1 MSDTEPSEPEAPET
15 EAEKA
20 ERLRVAEEL
29 RERSARATVVE
40 LEGHHRG
47 EAMTAGQKLWYSVLW
62 WVSTTVARTYFRAKV
77 YGRENVPASGAF
89 IISPIHRSNLDTPL
103 IPLIIKPPRRMR
115 YMGKES
121 LWKNRFWAWFFSM
134 AGGFPVSRASADRE
148 AVRAVIEVV
157 ERGEPVVMFPEG
169 TRQSGPTVAEMFDGP
184 AYIACKEQVPILP
197 VGLGGTEAA
206 MPKGR
211 KVPPPQKLV
220 IVIGRPIF
228 PPPPTKGGRTSRR
241 AVKELTE
248 RLRDEIQA
256 LFDEAQIKAGTP
268 NVK

>member
-1 MSDTEPSEPEAPET
+1 MSDHDPSGTEQ
-15 EAEKA
+15 
-20 ERLRVAEEL
+20 RHRVASQL
-29 RERSARATVVE
+29 RERSSQTTVVE

-47 EAMTAGQKLWYSVLW
+47 EQMTTGQELWYGVLW
-62 WVSTTVARTYFRAKV
+62 WVSTTIARTYFRAKV
-77 YGRENVPASGAF
+77 YGRENVPTVGAF

-103 IPLIIKPPRRMR
+103 IPLVVKPPQRMR

-121 LWKNRFWAWFFSM
+121 LWKNRFWAWFFTT
-134 AGGFPVSRASADRE
+134 AGGFPVSRANADRE
-148 AVRAVIEVV
+148 ALRAVTEVV
-157 ERGEPVVMFPEG
+157 RRGEPVVMFPEG
-169 TRQSGPTVAEMFDGP
+169 TRQSGPTVGEMFDGP
-184 AYIACKEQVPILP
+184 AYIACKEQIPILP

-211 KVPPPQKLV
+211 KMPPPSKLS

-228 PPPPTKGGRTSRR
+228 PPAPTKTGRTSRK

-248 RLRDEIQA
+248 RLRSELQT

-268 NVK
+268 NRH